1 MKNNLNATEWRI
13 EEGAIIAALA
23 LFLISII
30 LSCLLW
36 HVKIPFTNDIIWSNW
51 PPLAKAIWGYI
62 WSLLGIETDSWMNL
76 NILLNAY
83 DLKIFFILHF
93 YTPIFLAL
101 PLSCYLGYLAAKPRD
116 QYHARGRI
124 LLNGSSALK
133 YAQQRIKSINKTFI
147 ESDSVS
153 CLQIHPHFRLPP
165 AADTK
170 GFVFLGGP
178 GSGKTQ
184 IMKQMLIDVFENQRY
199 AKICIIDNKGDFTEL
214 FDENESTILAPWDL
228 RGVTWDLGQDIRTE
242 LDAGLL
248 AHAMIPT
255 AKGDNAVFS
264 DASRVALTGFI
275 VVLQSIYGVNWG
287 WQNLAECLEWP
298 REKVIGEFKKY
309 YPLGLKIFRE
319 DSKSSDSVDFSLVA
333 NLAFLRQLAQAWP
346 TSSNGFSLRS
356 WISDDFQDK
365 QVLLLQA
372 NKAFPAISDR
382 YICSILSVL
391 SQLILS
397 PTFEDSS
404 TRRIHFVLDE
414 IAQIPYIEQLKNLA
428 ALGRSKG
435 ACIWLGIQ
443 DFDLLVENYGQY
455 EVNSLIGMMQTQIVL
470 AMGSGPGTD
479 FASKLIGDR
488 EIFTES
494 YDENGLRIPRTEAQR
509 LVTAAEINQLPQPNL
524 KQGIHGWI
532 TVTGWDAVL
541 RITWP
546 IKEFVKLREGVKL
559 APWIHQVPVEN
570 LTNQTV
576 SNIPSQNKKRLIKKS
591 THDGSTS

>member
-1 MKNNLNATEWRI
+1 MKNNLNATSEWRI
-13 EEGAIIAALA
+13 EEAAIIVVLA
-23 LFLISII
+23 FFLISII
-30 LSCLLW
+30 LSYLLW

-62 WSLLGIETDSWMNL
+62 WSLLGIQTDSWISL
-76 NILLNAY
+76 NVLLNAY
-83 DLKIFFILHF
+83 DLKKFFILHF
-93 YTPIFLAL
+93 YTPILLAL
-101 PLSCYLGYLAAKPRD
+101 PFSCYLGYLAAKPRD

-124 LLNGSSALK
+124 LLSSSSALK
-133 YAQQRIKSINKTFI
+133 YAKKKTKSINKTCK

-153 CLQIHPHFRLPP
+153 GVQIHPHFRLPT

-184 IMKQMLIDVFENQRY
+184 IMKQMLIDVYENQKN
-199 AKICIIDNKGDFTEL
+199 AKICLLDNKGDFTEL
-214 FDENESTILAPWDL
+214 FDENESTILAPWDS
-228 RGVTWDLGQDIRTE
+228 RAIAWDVGQDIRTE
-242 LDAGLL
+242 LEAELL
-248 AHAMIPT
+248 SHAMIT
-255 AKGDNAVFS
+255 ALEGDNSVFS
-264 DASRVALTGFI
+264 DASRVAFTGLI
-275 VVLQSIYGVNWG
+275 IVLQRMHGTKWG
-287 WQNLAECLEWP
+287 WKDLEKCLEWP
-298 REKVIGEFKKY
+298 REKVIQKFENY

-356 WISDDFQDK
+356 WISDDSDGK

-372 NKAFPAISDR
+372 SKAFPAISDR
-382 YICSILSVL
+382 YICSILSVI

-414 IAQIPYIEQLKNLA
+414 IAQIPYIQQLKNLA

-435 ACIWLGIQ
+435 ACIWLGVQ
-443 DFDLLVENYGQY
+443 DFDLLVQNYGQH
-455 EVNSLIGMMQTQIVL
+455 EVNSLVGMMQTQVIL
-470 AMGSGPGTD
+470 AMGSGPGSD

-488 EIFTES
+488 EIYTES
-494 YDENGLRIPRTEAQR
+494 FDESGNRIPRTESQR
-509 LVTAAEINQLPQPNL
+509 LVTAAEINQLPQPTL
-524 KQGIHGWI
+524 KNGIHGWI

-541 RITWP
+541 HLTWP
-546 IKEFVKLREGVKL
+546 IKEFIKLREGVEL
-559 APWIHQVPVEN
+559 APWVYI
-570 LTNQTV
+570 TSQTTHTE
-576 SNIPSQNKKRLIKKS
+576 SNIPNSNRKRLIKKS
-591 THDGSTS
+591 THGGSSL